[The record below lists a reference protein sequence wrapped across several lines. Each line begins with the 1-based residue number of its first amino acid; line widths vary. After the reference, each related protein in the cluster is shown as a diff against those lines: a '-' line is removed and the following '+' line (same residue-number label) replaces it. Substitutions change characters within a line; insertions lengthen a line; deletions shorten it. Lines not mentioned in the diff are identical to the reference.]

1 MKKIVKISLAVLS
14 GLLIAAAWPTRGFT
28 PLIFIAF
35 VPLIF
40 LQDYIGD
47 DNNNVKGNIFGLSF
61 LTFLVWN
68 SLTTWWVWN
77 STAAGAIAMLL
88 LNSCFMA
95 TTFWLYHITRKKIF
109 NNKKGYFLLI
119 LFFLAFENLH
129 LNWQLNWPW
138 LNIGNV
144 FSHNH
149 TWVQWYEFTGIAGGT
164 IWVLLANILA
174 YKIIKR
180 QQTTDNR
187 QQILSQI
194 FVFIAVVLAP
204 IIVSKVI
211 YNSYDPRRDVTSVAS
226 SNNHIPA
233 KCRDVTPVASS
244 NEHIPAK
251 CRDVTPVASSN
262 EHIPAESRDVT
273 PVASQNVTPVASQN
287 VASQNVTPDEVEVVV
302 VQPNIDP
309 WNEEFILSAKE
320 ILMRNFDQAEPLM
333 TENTR
338 FVVSPESSIHEN
350 IWLDKLDYY
359 YSIKNLRLFS
369 RNNIGVAYVIGA
381 STLGMVPEGEEDDF
395 AARKFYDADEYYYS
409 YNTAFLITDTADIQY
424 HQKSRLT
431 PGVEMMPS
439 WWFLRPLKNLAI
451 DLGGTVGT
459 LKSEDKAT
467 ILSHQDYKI
476 APLICYESVFGG
488 YVTEFVRNGAN
499 LIFVITNDGWWG
511 DTPGHRQHFEMSKLR
526 AIENRRSIARSAN
539 TGISGFINLRGD
551 VVEQTNY
558 WEPAALR
565 NTMTVN
571 DEMTFYSQHGDY
583 LYRIASFLAVLIMC
597 FTFVVTILRKR

>member
-1 MKKIVKISLAVLS
+1 MKKIVKISLAILS

-47 DNNNVKGNIFGLSF
+47 DNNNEKGNIFGLSF
-61 LTFLVWN
+61 LAFLVWN
-68 SLTTWWVWN
+68 TLTTWWVWN
-77 STAAGAIAMLL
+77 STPAGAVAMLL
-88 LNSCFMA
+88 LNSSFMA
-95 TTFWLYHITRKKIF
+95 TTFWLYHYTRKKIF
-109 NNKKGYFLLI
+109 NNKKGFFLLI

-149 TWVQWYEFTGIAGGT
+149 TWIQWYEFTGIAGGT
-164 IWVLLANILA
+164 VWVLLANILA
-174 YKIIKR
+174 YKVIKGLM
-180 QQTTDNR
+180 TNDKR

-211 YNSYDPRRDVTSVAS
+211 YNSYDQ
-226 SNNHIPA
+226 
-233 KCRDVTPVASS
+233 C
-244 NEHIPAK
+244 
-251 CRDVTPVASSN
+251 
-262 EHIPAESRDVT
+262 RDVT

-287 VASQNVTPDEVEVVV
+287 VTPVASQNVTPDEVEVVV

-369 RNNIGVAYVIGA
+369 RNNNGVAYVIGA

-467 ILSHQDYKI
+467 ILSLQDYKI

-583 LYRIASFLAVLIMC
+583 IYRIASFLAVLIMC